1 MPMYSFPVASFKGGE
16 RGRCQKNETK
26 VILSDKKTNSSS
38 SSLDKNKA
46 SL

>member
-1 MPMYSFPVASFKGGE
+1 MPMYSLSMASFKGGE

-26 VILSDKKTNSSS
+26 RILSDKKNPSS